1 MNRNRDKGKQAK
13 GPQCRA
19 ALERAQAIAEGP
31 QEPRYDR
38 GTRTATWITTEEAF
52 EDFKL
57 FLKFRTADWPK
68 YLDQLATKNYL
79 QPQSSSDSVNQ
90 ESPGMFE

>member
-1 MNRNRDKGKQAK
+1 MDRNKNKEKQAK
-13 GPQCRA
+13 GPQYRD
-19 ALERAQAIAEGP
+19 ALERARAIAEGP

-38 GTRTATWITTEEAF
+38 ATRTATWITIEEAF

-57 FLKFRTADWPK
+57 FLKFRTTDWPK

-79 QPQSSSDSVNQ
+79 QPKSSSDSVIQ
-90 ESPGMFE
+90 ESAGK